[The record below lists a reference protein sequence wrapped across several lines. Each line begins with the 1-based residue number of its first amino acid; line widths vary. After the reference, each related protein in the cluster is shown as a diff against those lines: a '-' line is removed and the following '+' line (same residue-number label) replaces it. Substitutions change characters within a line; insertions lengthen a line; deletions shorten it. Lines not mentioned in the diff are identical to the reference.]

1 MYLHSE
7 KKLSQFSL
15 FLIYIKGL
23 WYIIANYEAP
33 GRRTATSSRQIKT
46 HRLRCYWF
54 NDQTQNSSNQKNI
67 FLLSY
72 RMVKGN
78 ISQAY
83 STITKLTFKASILI
97 FKWINPMSSKSFD
110 PLSINSNRQSTLF
123 LVYLYFQ
130 LIVLVH
136 SEHIPQNTYDTE
148 HIY

>member
-1 MYLHSE
+1 MYLQSE
-7 KKLSQFSL
+7 EKLSQFSL

-23 WYIIANYEAP
+23 WYIIANYEAH
-33 GRRTATSSRQIKT
+33 GQRTATSLRQIKT

-54 NDQTQNSSNQKNI
+54 NVQTQNSSNQKNI
-67 FLLSY
+67 FLLSC

-83 STITKLTFKASILI
+83 LTITKLIFKANILI
-97 FKWINPMSSKSFD
+97 SKWINPMSSRSFN
-110 PLSINSNRQSTLF
+110 PLSIYSNRQSTPF

-130 LIVLVH
+130 SIVLVH